1 MLWLSKSEED
11 AFRDLYTS
19 PPESSLDLYPD
30 VPPPDSPISPIMLA
44 ARWAG
49 GELHG
54 EDMPGI
60 AADLLEVGVDT
71 PSIRCLAGEL
81 QIRCRADAEP
91 FMIAMFRE
99 LGVVYPLSEED
110 AQLVVT
116 RQIARE
122 VIAGKRNAWAAAS
135 HLEIAVWRWVPG
147 NEEVATIFALH
158 DELDWDAQYRRP
170 LSQLTKH
177 LLDTF
182 AKLAILAILST
193 DSVASGNDC

>member
-1 MLWLSKSEED
+1 MLWPSKSEED

-19 PPESSLDLYPD
+19 PPESSLDTYPD
-30 VPPPDSPISPIMLA
+30 VPPPDSPISPIMLV
-44 ARWAG
+44 ARWASG
-49 GELHG
+49 DLYG

-60 AADLLEVGVDT
+60 AADLLEAGVDT

-91 FMIAMFRE
+91 FVMGMFRE
-99 LGVVYPLSEED
+99 LGVVYPLPKED
-110 AQLVVT
+110 AQLVVS

-135 HLEIAVWRWVPG
+135 HLEFAVWGWIPG
-147 NEEVATIFALH
+147 NEELATIFTIH
-158 DELDWDAQYRRP
+158 DEIDWDAQYRRP
-170 LSQLTKH
+170 LSQLTKD

-182 AKLAILAILST
+182 AKLAILAILSA
-193 DSVASGNDC
+193 DSAASGNDC